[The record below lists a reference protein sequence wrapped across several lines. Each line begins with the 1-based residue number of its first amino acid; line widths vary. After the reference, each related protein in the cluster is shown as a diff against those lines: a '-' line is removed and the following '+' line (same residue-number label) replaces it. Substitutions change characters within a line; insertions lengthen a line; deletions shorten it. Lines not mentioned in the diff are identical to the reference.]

1 MERIMLFDI
10 DKTIFDTKTSGE
22 RISKSIGLIT
32 RRTFEEIER
41 INGEYKSGLDSTTDF
56 DSNDFLREVS
66 RQTGSN
72 IEDLTE
78 VLFNPDNFV
87 LYPKTLILFKK
98 LLDEDYSLGTFSEG
112 VLDWQMKKLILTGA
126 IKYLDP
132 SLIFIERRKLGL
144 KAIEKIP
151 NGARVID
158 DKKEVVETLF
168 GVRPDLNLV
177 WINRLNDEKLE
188 APPQIRTIKSL
199 DGLLAIY

>member
-1 MERIMLFDI
+1 MERITLFDI

-22 RISKSIGLIT
+22 RIIKNIGLVT
-32 RRTFEEIER
+32 KRTPEEIER

-72 IEDLTE
+72 IGDLTE

-87 LYPKTLILFKK
+87 LYPKTLTLLKK
-98 LLDEDYSLGTFSEG
+98 LLDEDYSLGIFSEG

-126 IKYLDP
+126 IEYIDP
-132 SLIFIERRKLGL
+132 SLIFIERRKLDL

-151 NGARVID
+151 NGVRVID
-158 DKKEVVETLF
+158 DKKEVIETLF

-177 WINRLNDEKLE
+177 WINRLNDEKKE
-188 APPQIRTIKSL
+188 APKTRTIKSL
-199 DGLLAIY
+199 DELVAIY